1 MKREKYEELLEPLQ
15 VELNNLARWL
25 QKTRHRLV
33 VLLEGRD
40 TAGKTGLIHAITE
53 RLNPRQVRVVALTKP
68 TEREQTAWYFQRYV
82 EHLPSAGELV
92 IFDRSWYNRAG
103 VETVMGFCTPE
114 ETAKF
119 LEEAPTFERM
129 LTDDGIQLVK
139 YWLAVDQEEQEKRFA
154 ERSQDPVKRWKL
166 SPIDLDSRKHYKAYG
181 KARDRMFKATHTKYA
196 PWFVVNFGDQKRG
209 RLNLIRHLLDQIPD
223 THVPAEKLA
232 LPPLGRKP
240 AKERFKGPVKPIR
253 ERY

>member
-1 MKREKYEELLEPLQ
+1 MKKDKYEDLLEPLQ

-40 TAGKTGLIHAITE
+40 TAGKTGLIHAITQ

-68 TEREQTAWYFQRYV
+68 TDREQSAWYFQRYV
-82 EHLPSAGELV
+82 AHLPSAGELV

-103 VETVMGFCTPE
+103 VEKVMGFCTE
-114 ETAKF
+114 AQCDQF
-119 LEEAPTFERM
+119 LAEAPIFERM
-129 LTDDGIQLVK
+129 LVDDGVQLLK
-139 YWLAVDQEEQEKRFA
+139 YWLTVDQEEQEKRFA
-154 ERSQDPVKRWKL
+154 ERAEDPVKRWKL
-166 SPIDLDSRKHYKAYG
+166 SPIDLEARKHYREYG

-196 PWFVVNFGDQKRG
+196 PWFVVNFNDQKRG

-223 THVPAEKLA
+223 THVPAETIA
-232 LPPLGRKP
+232 LPALGRKP
-240 AKERFKGPVKPIR
+240 AKEKLRGPVKPIR
-253 ERY
+253 EKY